1 MAISRE
7 CVDYFRGIEVPKD
20 TIKTQRDLYEWALVT
35 FRDDRPLANYELTFK
50 LRMTRHG
57 GILFNLRQDNWII
70 ETLGGGKDSKYRL
83 IATPKEE
90 LKLFTK

>member
-35 FRDDRPLANYELTFK
+35 FRDDRPLANY
-50 LRMTRHG
+50 
-57 GILFNLRQDNWII
+57 
-70 ETLGGGKDSKYRL
+70 
-83 IATPKEE
+83 
-90 LKLFTK
+90 